1 MKGVCNVLRITLLDL
16 IMNTFWK
23 EHKLATTGPA
33 IMKSLD
39 TTCIC
44 SKRIHH
50 PSCDS
55 INGNGIENGIHMK
68 SQCNQPK
75 SFLLIDGQEYLRVN
89 SAEQFMEKLNCSDRD
104 LEVKVVS
111 IFGNTGD
118 GKSHTLNQTFFKG
131 KEVFETSNDQDS
143 CTLGVWAALDP
154 VLNVIC
160 LDTEGLL
167 GIVICIYICLM
178 VILM

>member
-1 MKGVCNVLRITLLDL
+1 MSK
-16 IMNTFWK
+16 FWK
-23 EHKLATTGPA
+23 EHKLETTGPA

-39 TTCIC
+39 IMCIC
-44 SKRIHH
+44 NKDLYYSANDLIH
-50 PSCDS
+50 
-55 INGNGIENGIHMK
+55 GKGIRMK
-68 SQCNQPK
+68 CQCNQPR

-89 SAEQFMEKLNCSDRD
+89 NAEEFMEELNCSQD

-118 GKSHTLNQTFFKG
+118 GKSHTLNQIFFKG
-131 KEVFETSNDQDS
+131 QEVFETSNDQNS
-143 CTLGVWAALDP
+143 CTLGVWAAFDP

-167 GIVICIYICLM
+167 GIIFIQYLY
-178 VILM
+178 LYSA